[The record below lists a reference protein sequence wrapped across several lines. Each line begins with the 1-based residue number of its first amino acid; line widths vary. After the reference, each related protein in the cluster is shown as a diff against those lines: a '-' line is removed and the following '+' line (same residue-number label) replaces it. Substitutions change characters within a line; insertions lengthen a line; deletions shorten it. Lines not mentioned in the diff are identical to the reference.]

1 MDKIPR
7 LSVIIPSI
15 ISNNIQKDDLNM
27 QHLLREKLEDIAT
40 NIEIKDGLTIAHTQY
55 RSLEFPPELKAQI
68 QTLSPDLQTKYLS
81 WQLRSFLYGVY
92 YNGAWRSDLESILLQ
107 RRYANDT
114 VDRSNIV
121 GADWEN
127 NTFLGMDAQFY
138 DRLKIANHGVGF
150 YDPDW
155 QIMSEEDDGTLKIN
169 KHELS
174 LYIDRHRY
182 LQPTEID
189 APVGSIVS
197 VKMPHNLIQ
206 NGFYIAVSNLGSFNK
221 SLSPPDSQIVRFYF
235 NITTDGAIALME
247 ALTIELNLAQVPFN
261 FKVLYNPTDYNR
273 YDPGVLYIQRSYY
286 HTVHLILERIY
297 PQHQEHFKSE
307 IPLFTKQ
314 IAPGLAIAE
323 EPDRKFGEAESFG
336 LNRCQ
341 IVANALI
348 QATNEGD
355 STPETKL
362 AAIVRA
368 FDKMGISLEYPFL
381 NADAVD
387 IYSVLNLS

>member
-1 MDKIPR
+1 
-7 LSVIIPSI
+7 
-15 ISNNIQKDDLNM
+15 M
-27 QHLLREKLEDIAT
+27 QHLLRKQLEDIAT
-40 NIEIKDGLTIAHTQY
+40 NLEIKDGLTIVHHQY
-55 RSLEFPPELKAQI
+55 RSLEFPPELKTQI

-92 YNGAWRSDLESILLQ
+92 YNGAWRSELESIDNL
-107 RRYANDT
+107 
-114 VDRSNIV
+114 DRANIV

-138 DRLKIANHGVGF
+138 DRLQTANHGVGF

-155 QIMSEEDDGTLKIN
+155 QILSEEEDGTLKIN
-169 KHELS
+169 KNELS
-174 LYIDRHRY
+174 LYIDRKSY

-189 APVGSIVS
+189 APVGSYVS

-206 NGFYIAVSNLGSFNK
+206 NGFYIAVSNRGSLDR
-221 SLSPPDSQIVRFYF
+221 SLASADSQIVRFYF
-235 NITTDGAIALME
+235 NITVDGAIALME
-247 ALTIELNLAQVPFN
+247 ALTVELNQANVPFN
-261 FKVLYNPTDYNR
+261 FKVLYNPSDYNR

-286 HTVHLILERIY
+286 SVVHLILEKIY
-297 PQHQEHFKSE
+297 PQHQEYFRSA

-348 QATNEGD
+348 QATNQGNP
-355 STPETKL
+355 TPETKL
-362 AAIVRA
+362 AAIVEN

-381 NADAVD
+381 NSDALD
-387 IYSVLNLS
+387 IYSVLKLS

>member
-1 MDKIPR
+1 
-7 LSVIIPSI
+7 
-15 ISNNIQKDDLNM
+15 M
-27 QHLLREKLEDIAT
+27 QHLLREQLEDIAT
-40 NIEIKDGLTIAHTQY
+40 NLEIKDGLTIAHPRY
-55 RSLEFPPELKAQI
+55 RSLEFPPSLKAQI

-92 YNGAWRSDLESILLQ
+92 YNGSWRLELESI
-107 RRYANDT
+107 DT
-114 VDRSNIV
+114 VDRSKI
-121 GADWEN
+121 ARAEWEN
-127 NTFLGMDAQFY
+127 NSFLGMDAQFF
-138 DRLKIANHGVGF
+138 DRLKTANHGVGF

-155 QIMSEEDDGTLKIN
+155 QIIGAEDDGTLKIEKN
-169 KHELS
+169 ELS
-174 LYIDRHRY
+174 LYIDRNSY
-182 LQPTEID
+182 LQPTELD

-206 NGFYIAVSNLGSFNK
+206 NGFYIAVSNLGSFNR
-221 SLSPPDSQIVRFYF
+221 SLSPTDRQIIRFYF
-235 NITTDGAIALME
+235 NITADGAIALMA
-247 ALTIELNLAQVPFN
+247 ALTVELNLAQVPFN

-286 HTVHLILERIY
+286 SIVHQILEKIY
-297 PQHQEHFKSE
+297 PQHQAHFNSA

-348 QATNEGD
+348 QATKESNP
-355 STPETKL
+355 TPETKL
-362 AAIVRA
+362 AAIVQG
-368 FDKMGISLEYPFL
+368 FDKMGISLESPFL
-381 NADAVD
+381 NADGVD

>member
-1 MDKIPR
+1 
-7 LSVIIPSI
+7 
-15 ISNNIQKDDLNM
+15 M
-27 QHLLREKLEDIAT
+27 QNLLREQLEDIAT
-40 NIEIKDGLTIAHTQY
+40 NLEIKDGLTIVHAQD

-68 QTLSPDLQTKYLS
+68 QTLSPDLQIKYLS
-81 WQLRSFLYGVY
+81 WQLRSFLYEFY
-92 YNGAWRSDLESILLQ
+92 YNGSWRSRLESILLQ
-107 RRYANDT
+107 RRYANDP
-114 VDRSNIV
+114 VDRSKIV
-121 GADWEN
+121 AADWEN

-138 DRLKIANHGVGF
+138 DRLKTANHGVGF

-155 QIMSEEDDGTLKIN
+155 QIIGEEDDGTLKIKKN
-169 KHELS
+169 ELS
-174 LYIDRHRY
+174 LYIDRHHY
-182 LQPTEID
+182 LQLTEID
-189 APVGSIVS
+189 APVGSRVS

-221 SLSPPDSQIVRFYF
+221 SLAPADRQIVRFYF
-235 NITTDGAIALME
+235 NITADGAIALME
-247 ALTIELNLAQVPFN
+247 ALTVELNLAKIPFN
-261 FKVLYNPTDYNR
+261 FKVLYNPNDYHR

-286 HTVHLILERIY
+286 SIVHLILEKIY

-362 AAIVRA
+362 AAIVRN
-368 FDKMGISLEYPFL
+368 FEKMGISLEYPFL

>member
-1 MDKIPR
+1 
-7 LSVIIPSI
+7 
-15 ISNNIQKDDLNM
+15 M
-27 QHLLREKLEDIAT
+27 QDLLRAQLEDIAT
-40 NIEIKDGLTIAHTQY
+40 NLEIKDGLTIAHPQY

-68 QTLSPDLQTKYLS
+68 QTLSPDLQTKYLA

-92 YNGAWRSDLESILLQ
+92 YNGAWRSELESS
-107 RRYANDT
+107 DT
-114 VDRSNIV
+114 VDSLNIV
-121 GADWEN
+121 KADWEN

-138 DRLKIANHGVGF
+138 DRLNTANHGVGF

-155 QIMSEEDDGTLKIN
+155 QIVSEEDDGTLKIN

-174 LYIDRHRY
+174 LYIDRKSY

-189 APVGSIVS
+189 APVGSSIS

-206 NGFYIAVSNLGSFNK
+206 NGFYIAVSNRGSFNL
-221 SLSPPDSQIVRFYF
+221 SLSLADSQIVRFYF
-235 NITTDGAIALME
+235 NITVDGAIALME
-247 ALTIELNLAQVPFN
+247 TLTVELNQANVPFN

-286 HTVHLILERIY
+286 RIVHLILEKIY
-297 PQHQEHFKSE
+297 PQHQAYFRSA

-348 QATNEGD
+348 EANNGGD
-355 STPETKL
+355 PTPETKL
-362 AAIVRA
+362 AAIVQN
-368 FDKMGISLEYPFL
+368 FSKMGISLEYPFL

-387 IYSVLNLS
+387 IYSVL